1 MPAWIGNQ
9 FSLVPKGNG
18 ELFTPGVSLLH
29 VCCSCNSWF
38 GIQELEA
45 IKAKLR
51 EIEKEDERLKEL
63 QLEAENHLFM
73 NSEAGMGCP
82 SPGTPLVHRVTVEVK
97 VFASAFLGTWDW
109 TYKVGEGGPR
119 PGVVLMYIL
128 SALTSYL
135 CGPRC
140 SKLI

>member
-1 MPAWIGNQ
+1 MGT
-9 FSLVPKGNG
+9 F
-18 ELFTPGVSLLH
+18 LH
-29 VCCSCNSWF
+29 LGCPCSECCSCNSLF

-73 NSEAGMGCP
+73 SSEAGMGCP
-82 SPGTPLVHRVTVEVK
+82 WVLLSLPRVTSGTT
-97 VFASAFLGTWDW
+97 VFVSASLGTWDW
-109 TYKVGEGGPR
+109 THKVGEGGSR
-119 PGVVLMYIL
+119 PGVVLMHIL

-135 CGPRC
+135 CEPRC
-140 SKLI
+140 GKLI